1 MTKEKNKVDQLE
13 QIKFDQIEGILQILG
28 LIETRGILFQKD
40 NPNITQRTIE
50 DFLEKLGS
58 PDGKD
63 NRRQIKN
70 AQNIFNRLSKDFLID
85 GDRSGTN
92 YKNRKTGEIATKGL
106 REDKAYQT
114 LVVIYLS
121 LLLYQDSLHL
131 DFLAQFLELEHPLD
145 FLTSIQYAIKN
156 KHSISFEY
164 RSDRNNRNSTI
175 DPFLPVKIYFKDN
188 HWFVIGWDE
197 HYKSWNQYLIHS
209 IKNLSLSSIKI
220 EKEKT
225 KKFDFKSFRKNS
237 FGTAILNNV
246 PVTQIDIEVPSSI
259 YNAVFKRRKEGKWNK
274 TSEPYIWTVET
285 YDKNEIFDYIFRWNG
300 LLKIKSPKEMK
311 QAFQDKLKKF
321 LD

>member
-1 MTKEKNKVDQLE
+1 MIKEKNKVEQLE

-28 LIETRGILFQKD
+28 LIETKGILFQRD
-40 NPNITQRTIE
+40 NSNITQKTIE

-92 YKNRKTGEIATKGL
+92 YKNRKTSEIAKKGL
-106 REDKAYQT
+106 KEDKAYQT

-121 LLLYQDSLHL
+121 LLLYQDSIHL
-131 DFLAQFLELEHPLD
+131 DFLAQFLELENPID

-164 RSDRNNRNSTI
+164 RSDRNNRNSKI

-188 HWFVIGWDE
+188 HWFVVGWDE
-197 HYKSWNQYLIHS
+197 QYKSWNQYLIHS
-209 IKNLSLSSIKI
+209 IKNLSLSTIKI
-220 EKEKT
+220 GKDKV
-225 KKFDFKSFRKNS
+225 KSFDFKTFRKNS

-246 PVTQIDIEVPSSI
+246 PVTQIDIEVPSSF
-259 YNAVFKRRKEGKWNK
+259 YNAVSKRRKEGKWNK

-300 LLKIKSPKEMK
+300 LLKIKSPNEMK
-311 QAFQDKLKKF
+311 QAFQEKLKKF